1 MPVVV
6 AAFMNALPSLDQSLL
21 NLCYYVSLKQD
32 LVHLL
37 FHHFK
42 NRVFPPKIKRNAKK
56 RVYAEANRLTKITKS
71 TLNGQLVQNIP
82 HY

>member
-1 MPVVV
+1 
-6 AAFMNALPSLDQSLL
+6 MNALTSLDQSLL

-37 FHHFK
+37 LHHFK
-42 NRVFPPKIKRNAKK
+42 KQGVSSKNVKKCQK

-71 TLNGQLVQNIP
+71 TFNGQLVQNIP